1 MTKLASITSNHLAFQ
16 CDLCGH
22 NGDVAVT
29 SLIAVFGRDM
39 GVWDVAKRARCSRCN
54 VKGQNTFR
62 ILYIGASRDAMLG
75 AAVQPL

>member
-1 MTKLASITSNHLAFQ
+1 MTKLASITINHLAFQ

-22 NGDVAVT
+22 NGEVAVT
-29 SLIAVFGRDM
+29 SLIEVLGGEM
-39 GVWDVAKRARCSRCN
+39 NVCDVSKRARCSRCH

-75 AAVQPL
+75 AAVQEL